1 MPTTNK
7 GMTTSTRG
15 YNKCLFA
22 KWAYAKERDVEAEE
36 TLPQRNRMTSQRP
49 PRTRSEHPVQ
59 RQLLMD
65 VWKDVMVDVV
75 RTANDFVAHDYPDYF
90 WDDLYVY
97 LLMAKDAVEAET
109 AWIAQHDDYTWE
121 VLKAMEEE
129 GPHSHRLGLW

>member
-1 MPTTNK
+1 
-7 GMTTSTRG
+7 MT
-15 YNKCLFA
+15 Y
-22 KWAYAKERDVEAEE
+22 
-36 TLPQRNRMTSQRP
+36 QRP
-49 PRTRSEHPVQ
+49 PRTRSEHRVQ
-59 RQLLMD
+59 RQRLMD

-109 AWIAQHDDYTWE
+109 AWIAQHDAYTWE
-121 VLKAMEEE
+121 VSKAMEEE